1 MSIKM
6 RIFDLTEIIDYV
18 MARYEMSREETMDF
32 IDLIL
37 FAKYESL
44 RSKNITWVHDPDG
57 NFLGSDSIL
66 IEFIKE
72 DPIAH
77 SNRDFDDVIDIALDI
92 EHVVNNTALFRFW
105 DSVDR
110 TDSPLD
116 RFERGW
122 MRGGDIILEIC

>member
-116 RFERGW
+116 RFERVW